1 MRAITGLLRLF
12 SAVIVIAAIAVGLSL
27 MLSTKGTG
35 PEIDPRLSAVVEEW
49 KRDMDTRGIDYKKSF
64 KRLLKVS
71 IVDISPNHVGESRR
85 STRSVS
91 ISACALDRGDYFIRA
106 LIYHELG
113 HFVFHLDH
121 MDGVIMTSPVLTN
134 AEYEEQWQEAV
145 DEYLTACEAREFE
158 AQY

>member
-35 PEIDPRLSAVVEEW
+35 PEIDPRLGAVVEEW
-49 KRDMDTRGIDYKKSF
+49 KRDMDTRGIDYDKSF

-106 LIYHELG
+106 LVYHELG

-134 AEYEEQWQEAV
+134 AEYEEQWQSAV

>member
-1 MRAITGLLRLF
+1 MSMMKGLLRLL
-12 SAVIVIAAIAVGLSL
+12 SVVIAIAAITVTLSL
-27 MLSTKGTG
+27 MLATKGTG

-49 KRDMDTRGIDYKKSF
+49 KRDMDTRGLEYGPSF
-64 KRLLKVS
+64 NRLLKVS

-85 STRSVS
+85 STRSIL
-91 ISACALDRGDYFIRA
+91 ISTCALDRGDYFTRA
-106 LIYHELG
+106 LVYHELG

-121 MDGVIMTSPVLTN
+121 TDGVIMTSPVLSN
-134 AEYEEQWQEAV
+134 AEYEEQWQSAV